1 MLALA
6 LIENLQRSDLNPVEE
21 AKGYR
26 QLIDASGMTQEAL
39 SKAVSKSRSAIT
51 NSLRLL
57 DLPEVVQ
64 QNMANM
70 KKEYKMS
77 AERKEELQKELT
89 YLKTVREKEVADLI
103 KEARG
108 FGDLS
113 ENSEYDEAK
122 NEQGKLYSRIAE
134 VEEILLHTVIVD
146 ENDAGTNGISI
157 GCRVTVQDVKSGREL
172 PEYKVVG
179 SQEADPM
186 HRAISEDSPFGKA
199 LMGAKEG
206 DEVTVEAPVGAIV
219 YRIVKIER

>member
-1 MLALA
+1 
-6 LIENLQRSDLNPVEE
+6 
-21 AKGYR
+21 
-26 QLIDASGMTQEAL
+26 
-39 SKAVSKSRSAIT
+39 
-51 NSLRLL
+51 
-57 DLPEVVQ
+57 
-64 QNMANM
+64 M

-77 AERKEELQKELT
+77 EARHQELKDELN
-89 YLKTVREKEVADLI
+89 YLKTVREKEVAELI

-122 NEQGKLYSRIAE
+122 NEQGKLYSRTAE
-134 VEEILLHTVIVD
+134 IEDILLHAVIITD
-146 ENDAGTNGISI
+146 DDAVGTSVTI
-157 GCRVTVQDVKSGREL
+157 GSRVTVAEIKSGKEL

-186 HRAISEDSPFGKA
+186 NRAISEDSPFGRA

-206 DEVTVEAPVGAIV
+206 DEVVVEAPVGEIH